1 MGATNELR
9 QLQSLVG
16 LLEEWA
22 DWQKGYRLKLSY
34 PSKSAGF
41 ESGGYVSR
49 TFDELAEESDSD
61 ICQLIDYAVSDLIPV
76 QSAAIHRRYLASV
89 FRFERVSYQEA
100 LTDAHLTLICT
111 LPKKGVVI

>member
-1 MGATNELR
+1 MGPTNELR

-16 LLEEWA
+16 LLEAWA

-41 ESGGYVSR
+41 ECGGYWPKS
-49 TFDELAEESDSD
+49 FEELVDDNDSE